1 MRKLFISAIISIL
14 VLALAACN
22 KGVKTTAGD
31 DKKDGY
37 PEQPITLIVS
47 FAAGGGMDTG
57 ARLLAP
63 YLEKELGVP
72 VTVVNKPGAGGWIGW
87 SELANAE
94 PDGYT
99 IGYLGTPNIITG
111 YLDPRQAR
119 KENLDSFSL
128 IASHLTDPGII
139 AIRNDEKRFKNV
151 KELMEYAKENE
162 VTITTT
168 GVGSDDHIAALKLNE
183 AFGTKFIPVH
193 TEGSAKEVTNV
204 LGGHV
209 DVLFANVVDVINLQK
224 NGDINVIAVMS
235 EERSPF
241 FEEVP
246 TLKENGYEGVL
257 SSASRGFAA
266 PKGIDKEKLKVLSD
280 AFEKAITN
288 EEHIKKQAESGL
300 DVDYKGSKG
309 YEEDLKGI
317 EQELIDIKGLLGW

>member
-1 MRKLFISAIISIL
+1 MI
-14 VLALAACN
+14 LALAACS
-22 KGVKTTAGD
+22 GKTPGASGD
-31 DKKDGY
+31 GKKEGY

-57 ARLLAP
+57 ARVLAP

-111 YLDPRQAR
+111 YLDPKQAR

-128 IASHLTDPGII
+128 IASHLTDPGVI

-151 KELMEYAKENE
+151 KELMEYAKDHE
-162 VTITTT
+162 VTVTTT

-183 AFGTKFIPVH
+183 AFGTKFVPVH
-193 TEGSAKEVTNV
+193 TEGSAKQVTNV

-209 DVLFANVVDVINLQK
+209 DVLFANVVDVMNLQK
-224 NGDINVIAVMS
+224 NGDINVVAAMS

-241 FEEVP
+241 FKEVP
-246 TLKENGYEGVL
+246 TLEESGYKGVY

-266 PKGIDKEKLKVLSD
+266 PKGVDEETLKVLSD

-288 EEHIKKQAESGL
+288 EEHIKKQAEAGL
-300 DVDYKGSKG
+300 DVDYKGSKE
-309 YEEDLKGI
+309 YEEELKGI
-317 EQELIDIKGLLGW
+317 EQELVDIKGLLGW